1 MSGENIGR
9 DPRNNVTSLEEEILE
24 KREAYWQMI
33 REYSKDIEEDR
44 ARKMDVS
51 DLKKILRLVK
61 QEYERLGN
69 ELEKLNNTLN

>member
-33 REYSKDIEEDR
+33 QEYSKDIEEDR

>member
-44 ARKMDVS
+44 ARKMDIS

>member
-33 REYSKDIEEDR
+33 QEYSKDIEEDR
-44 ARKMDVS
+44 ARKMDIS